1 MRVWIFSTIASA
13 AIMFVFAYLWHGL
26 ILPDF
31 EKLSIPLT
39 QHLSV
44 LAAVYL
50 LIAFLMVFILKN
62 SKKRIARKFFGVL
75 IGILFGVAFYSIILL
90 FSDSLT
96 KDFIFHSFQNEH
108 ILLDYCWQAV
118 EQGFGGLIAARS
130 ILFFGAW
137 KKSF

>member
-1 MRVWIFSTIASA
+1 MRVWVFSTFASA
-13 AIMFVFAYLWHGL
+13 LIMFILSYLWHDL

-39 QHLSV
+39 KH
-44 LAAVYL
+44 L
-50 LIAFLMVFILKN
+50 LILASVYMLIGLLMVAILKN
-62 SKKRIARKFFGVL
+62 SKKRIGTKFYGIL

-90 FSDSLT
+90 YSDSYT
-96 KDFIFHSFQNEH
+96 KNFIFHSFQKKH
-108 ILLDYCWQAV
+108 IFLDYGWQIV